1 MSTITVRRYKFKNR
15 RRGRQYNRNPYG
27 LPRRLWNDNLAR
39 EFDAYQKWCIQKLNL
54 RRPPS
59 LRQRPTTF
67 KQSVVFFENYFGY
80 LVNARGEDPVTLL
93 LARVVDLERVEGYV
107 MWHAEQRASGPSR
120 HTQRS
125 VGIFSRVARYYLKT
139 PVEQWMDLDNLRKM
153 VTPAPVYDKRQKWV
167 TLIDL
172 EKIGL
177 LEWPTRQEL
186 KQAQTAYEK
195 KFLAFRAQHSL
206 FIRLLVRRPLRSRNI
221 REMTLGKNLYQSDG
235 QWLLEFQGEELKV
248 GKHGHR
254 MNVYKVKFP
263 RDLVTDLNEFLNVWR
278 PLLPGCQRDQVF
290 TTWTG
295 QLYTHTALS
304 VEFRK
309 TVYAYTERATN
320 IHLVRDIWATE
331 FLIKTQDFITAA
343 DMLGDR
349 VETVLARY
357 AHLRRVNAGEIA
369 DHFIRGVVAR
379 FKRKD
384 GKRKR

>member
-93 LARVVDLERVEGYV
+93 LARVADVERVEGYV

-120 HTQRS
+120 HTQQT

-139 PVEQWMDLDNLRKM
+139 PVEQWMDLNNLHKT
-153 VTPAPVYDKRQKWV
+153 VAPDPARDKRQNWISLK
-167 TLIDL
+167 DL
-172 EKIGL
+172 EEIGL
-177 LEWPTRQEL
+177 QEWPTRQEL
-186 KQAQTAYEK
+186 EQAQTLHK
-195 KFLAFRAQHSL
+195 RMLLALRAQRS
-206 FIRLLVRRPLRSRNI
+206 FIIRLLVRRPLRSRNI
-221 REMTLGKNLYQSDG
+221 REMTLGKNLCQHDG
-235 QWLLEFQGEELKV
+235 EWMLEYRGDELKV
-248 GKHGHR
+248 GKQGNR
-254 MNVYKVKFP
+254 PNTYNTRFP
-263 RDLVTDLNEFLNVWR
+263 RDMVAPLNEFLNVWR
-278 PLLPGCQRDQVF
+278 PLLPGCERDEIF

-295 QLYTHTALS
+295 QPFTSSAIS

-309 TVYAYTERATN
+309 TAYAYTRHATN

-331 FLIKTQDFITAA
+331 FLIATQDFITAA

-369 DHFIRGVVAR
+369 DRFIRGVVAR